1 MRKKGVLES
10 PAKNLISSSPFNF
23 SLDGKYYLVYAVFT
37 SITFLHS
44 IHCFL
49 LFVIV
54 DYIIFLKLKQ
64 IFVWEVII
72 RKMKRLTS
80 SDVGIKMDN
89 FPTKVLNQ
97 LISDSQ
103 QLAEYLHCS
112 TQAINQ
118 YKNGTSR
125 PSLDNLS
132 KIADYY
138 NVTTDYLLG
147 RTEASSSDPDIRT
160 ACDYTGLSPKTVD
173 ILHTLTNSPSYARD
187 LRISFINHIL
197 ESDIFWNRIVE
208 HLQSAYQLRKG
219 YKSELDPEQAE
230 KLEESAAFIKALN
243 FGGLTKY
250 TISDGSFS
258 SDMQIQFA
266 ADASRDLFRALI
278 DDILKK
284 EDKVET
290 L

>member
-1 MRKKGVLES
+1 MGRKKNITSLDIGVKMTEF
-10 PAKNLISSSPFNF
+10 PAK
-23 SLDGKYYLVYAVFT
+23 A
-37 SITFLHS
+37 
-44 IHCFL
+44 
-49 LFVIV
+49 
-54 DYIIFLKLKQ
+54 
-64 IFVWEVII
+64 
-72 RKMKRLTS
+72 
-80 SDVGIKMDN
+80 
-89 FPTKVLNQ
+89 LNQ
-97 LISDSQ
+97 LINDSQ

-147 RTEASSSDPDIRT
+147 RTEAPSSDPDIRT
-160 ACDYTGLSPKTVD
+160 ACDYTGLSPRAVD
-173 ILHTLTNSPSYARD
+173 ILHTLSNSPSYTRD
-187 LRISFINHIL
+187 LRISFIDHIL
-197 ESDIFWNRIVE
+197 ESDIFWSRIVE

-219 YKSELDPEQAE
+219 YESELDPEQAE

-250 TISDGSFS
+250 TIADGSFS

-266 ADASRDLFRALI
+266 ADASKDLFQALI
-278 DDILKK
+278 SDILKK
-284 EDKVET
+284 EDNNGQH
-290 L
+290 